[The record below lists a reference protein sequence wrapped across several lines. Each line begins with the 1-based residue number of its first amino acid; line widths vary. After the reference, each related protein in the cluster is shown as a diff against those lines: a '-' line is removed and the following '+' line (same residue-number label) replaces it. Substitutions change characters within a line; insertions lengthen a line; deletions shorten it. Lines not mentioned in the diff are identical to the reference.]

1 MMTYYL
7 GICKNDDGGIFLVAV
22 VILLAILAVLGVI
35 LQQTYFEYI
44 YFEKIYKQLLGQ
56 WDEIAGNYSSFVC
69 LLSRYS

>member
-7 GICKNDDGGIFLVAV
+7 GTCKNDDGGIFLVAV